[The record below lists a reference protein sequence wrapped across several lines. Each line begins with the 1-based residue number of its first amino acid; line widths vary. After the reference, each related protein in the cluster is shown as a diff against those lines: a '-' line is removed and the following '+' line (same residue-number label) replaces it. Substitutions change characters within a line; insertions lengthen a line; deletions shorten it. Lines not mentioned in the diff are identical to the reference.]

1 MFTADQVIWYNDKV
15 DDSIY
20 MDDGIRPKIYKEDY
34 QKPLE
39 VVTEEIEV
47 PMPCIV
53 GEPDKG
59 PIVITKDWY
68 VKHKKKQMAHYASN
82 RKDAQIKVMQML
94 AEKDRLR
101 YELGQLDPSKKK
113 DSKMIVALN
122 VRIKD
127 IEADIESLEY
137 LYDFKMDKLDLGS
150 RLGQFVHKLK
160 KIAKTVKKKIVNFFY
175 DHEET
180 IMGLLCIFVPAII
193 KGLSLKLVKAFA

>member
-1 MFTADQVIWYNDKV
+1 MFTKDQVIWYNDKT
-15 DDSIY
+15 DESIWI
-20 MDDGIRPKIYKEDY
+20 DDGVRPKIYKEDY

-94 AEKDRLR
+94 ADIDRLR
-101 YELGQLDPSKKK
+101 YELGHLDPGDKK
-113 DSKMIVALN
+113 DSKKIVAIN

-127 IEADIESLEY
+127 MEADIESLEF

-150 RLGQFVHKLK
+150 RLGKFMYKLK
-160 KIAKTVKKKIVNFFY
+160 KTFKSIKKKIVNFFY
-175 DHEET
+175 EHEET
-180 IMGLLCIFVPAII
+180 ILGIACLFIPIIFRSISMRIA
-193 KGLSLKLVKAFA
+193 KALA